1 MASKMKIL
9 IRVLDWI
16 IFLVLFGLAV
26 YWTVDAI
33 EKYNLKITTM
43 SQSLEPITQLPTI
56 VMCWDSKYYYVYKK
70 SVWIWY
76 QSNYKGIEKGYH
88 LLELDEEKIFNKTQE
103 TVLLQQVGLMC
114 FKINTKLEIPPRL
127 GEFRW
132 IQVAFSNGIDTSVFK
147 ASKSTSRTRLTL
159 MVLCLRIGM
168 MERL

>member
-1 MASKMKIL
+1 
-9 IRVLDWI
+9 
-16 IFLVLFGLAV
+16 
-26 YWTVDAI
+26 
-33 EKYNLKITTM
+33 
-43 SQSLEPITQLPTI
+43 
-56 VMCWDSKYYYVYKK
+56 MCWDSKYYYVYKK

-114 FKINTKLEIPPRL
+114 FKISSKLEIPPRL